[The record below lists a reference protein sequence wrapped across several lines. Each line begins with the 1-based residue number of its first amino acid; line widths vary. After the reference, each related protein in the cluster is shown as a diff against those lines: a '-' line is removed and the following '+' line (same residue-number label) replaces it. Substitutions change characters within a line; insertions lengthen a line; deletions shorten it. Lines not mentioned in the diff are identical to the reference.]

1 MTIQII
7 DFAWN
12 GTQTLFVDCK
22 GVIEDKPFSGMVRIV
37 DGVVYGDLVR
47 VSKSNLSES
56 AISVLKQYLTNKFQ
70 AGEFN

>member
-12 GTQTLFVDCK
+12 GKQTLFVDCK
-22 GVIEDKPFSGMVRIV
+22 GIIEDTPFSGMVRIV

-56 AISVLKQYLTNKFQ
+56 AINELKQYLITKLQ
-70 AGEFN
+70 TREFY

>member
-22 GVIEDKPFSGMVRIV
+22 GVIEDTLFSGMVRIV

-56 AISVLKQYLTNKFQ
+56 AISVLKQYLTNKLQ

>member
-22 GVIEDKPFSGMVRIV
+22 GLIENTPFSGMVRIV

-47 VSKSNLSES
+47 ESKSVLSEL
-56 AISVLKQYLTNKFQ
+56 AIGELTAYLTKKLK